1 VRSEHGDDSDDRT
14 DDDTHPSRSD
24 ANVLYDLRARIMSA
38 GILDPTDIT
47 NAAEA
52 YFGVDPEKRSL
63 EVIHANLDPAVG
75 SGSTAL

>member
-1 VRSEHGDDSDDRT
+1 
-14 DDDTHPSRSD
+14 
-24 ANVLYDLRARIMSA
+24 MSA